1 MRIASATAGI
11 AACLLCATAAAQQ
24 PPRPADPA
32 SVVRAPPAKVGAD
45 YTPGWDMMTN
55 QERDAYRQRM
65 ISAPTPAECRR
76 MRDEQLKLAAERARN
91 RGIKDVPNARMDA
104 CGE

>member
-1 MRIASATAGI
+1 MRIASLTAVV
-11 AACLLCATAAAQQ
+11 AACLLCAGAAAQK
-24 PPRPADPA
+24 PPAPADPA
-32 SVVRAPPAKVGAD
+32 AVVRAPPAKFGPD
-45 YTPGWDMMTN
+45 YTPGWDMMTDR
-55 QERDAYRQRM
+55 ERDAYRQRM